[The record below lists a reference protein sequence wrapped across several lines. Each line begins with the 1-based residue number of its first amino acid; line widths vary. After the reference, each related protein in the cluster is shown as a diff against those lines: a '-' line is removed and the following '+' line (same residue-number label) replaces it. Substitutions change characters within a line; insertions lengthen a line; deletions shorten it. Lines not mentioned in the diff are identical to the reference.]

1 MTHTVSS
8 DNALENENT
17 LEIICANAAKE
28 QLESGVQRE
37 ENTTNRKAKFLLYDV
52 NDLIN
57 SLGKLIYLLSSSLG

>member
-37 ENTTNRKAKFLLYDV
+37 ENTTNKFLLYDV

-57 SLGKLIYLLSSSLG
+57 SLRK